1 MEQKDG
7 NFEESNS
14 VGSIKPRNTTLNES
28 DHGASGD
35 DIEILSMGFHFLKL
49 MPQNNII
56 MI

>member
-35 DIEILSMGFHFLKL
+35 DIEILSMGFHLLKL
-49 MPQNNII
+49 MPQNNFI